1 MSGHGDS
8 RCGQIFEVIF
18 VSLTFIL
25 YLQCVSVV
33 KVRVSCSVVSMSEVL
48 LISIAEKFATRHWI
62 AVSIIVRL
70 RVMKAPVPRV
80 RCPQRP

>member
-8 RCGQIFEVIF
+8 RCGQIFDVIS
-18 VSLTFIL
+18 VSLIFNL

-33 KVRVSCSVVSMSEVL
+33 KVRVSCLVVSMSEVL
-48 LISIAEKFATRHWI
+48 LISIAEKFATRNWI

-80 RCPQRP
+80 RCPPRP

>member
-8 RCGQIFEVIF
+8 RCGQIFDVIS
-18 VSLTFIL
+18 VSLIFNL

-33 KVRVSCSVVSMSEVL
+33 KVRVSCPVVSMSEVL
-48 LISIAEKFATRHWI
+48 LISIAEKFATRNWI

-80 RCPQRP
+80 RCPPRP